1 VPDEDTTIR
10 VLIADDHHL
19 FREGLRATL
28 ERSGMAVVGE
38 TSAFSDVARLGR
50 TAKPDVVVLGLNMPG
65 LSGADAI
72 REILAASPD
81 LQIVVVTAFAD
92 GEDAVEA
99 LAAGAGGHLGKDMAP
114 EELAGGIRQAASGS
128 AVLSAAA
135 MSALVGHVRA
145 NGRPEEEIVQA
156 LRSLTARELE
166 VLRLI
171 VAGADNAQI
180 GSELSISPHTVK
192 HYVTNIL
199 EKLGVRSRVEAAV
212 RAVRGGLA

>member
-1 VPDEDTTIR
+1 MPDEDTPIR

-19 FREGLRATL
+19 FREGLRVTL
-28 ERSGMAVVGE
+28 ERSGMVVVGE
-38 TSAFSDVARLGR
+38 TSTFSDVARLGR
-50 TAKPDVVVLGLNMPG
+50 TAKPDVIVLGLNMPAI
-65 LSGADAI
+65 SGAQAI
-72 REILAASPD
+72 REILSANPD
-81 LQIVVVTAFAD
+81 SQVVVVTGFAD
-92 GEDAVEA
+92 GEDAVDA
-99 LAAGAGGHLGKDMAP
+99 LAAGACGHLGKDMTP

-145 NGRPEEEIVQA
+145 NARPEEEIVQA
-156 LRSLTARELE
+156 LRSLTARELD

-180 GSELSISPHTVK
+180 GNELSISPHTVK

-212 RAVRGGLA
+212 RAVRGGLS